1 MSDFFMFNETVGK
14 RYEEKDDLEGFEV
27 QAADGKV
34 GTVMD
39 VCDRP
44 GESFVVVN
52 TGRWLLS
59 KKVMLP
65 AGVIERVDYEAQRVY
80 VNRSRDEIKAAPE
93 FDESIYLRPEYHEDL
108 ARHYTKA

>member
-1 MSDFFMFNETVGK
+1 MSDFFIFNETIGK

-27 QAADGKV
+27 HAPDGKV

-39 VCDRP
+39 VSERP
-44 GESFVVVN
+44 GESFIVVN

-80 VNRSRDEIKAAPE
+80 VNRSRDEIKAAPD
-93 FDESIYLRPEYHEDL
+93 FDESIYLRREYREDL
-108 ARHYTKA
+108 ERHYTDA

>member
-1 MSDFFMFNETVGK
+1 MSDFFMFNEAIGK
-14 RYEEKDDLEGFEV
+14 RFEEKDDLEGFKV
-27 QAADGKV
+27 QASDGKV

-44 GESFVVVN
+44 GESFIVVD

-65 AGVIERVDYEAQRVY
+65 AGVIERVDYESQVVH
-80 VNRSRDEIKAAPE
+80 VNRSCADIKAAPV
-93 FDESIYLRPEYHEDL
+93 FDEGIYRRRDYQQDL
-108 ARHYTKA
+108 ERHYTEA

>member
-1 MSDFFMFNETVGK
+1 MSDFFVFNETVGK

-27 QAADGKV
+27 HARDGKV
-34 GTVMD
+34 GRIMD

-44 GESFVVVN
+44 GESFVVVD
-52 TGRWLLS
+52 TGNWLLS

-65 AGVIERVDYEAQRVY
+65 AGVIERVDHEAERVH

-93 FDESIYLRPEYHEDL
+93 FDESIYRQRDYQEEV
-108 ARHYTKA
+108 ARHYTGA